1 MDFYGFEKK
10 DKAPKKK
17 QDDQENQDAKGDKDD
32 KKKDDNKLIEPGQ
45 KNMDPSEKFE
55 NDANANNADA
65 YANNIQNKLEY
76 DMSES
81 KKMRKMKVEDKVQ
94 MELMRRWRVKIFN
107 IYISTLKEK
116 CDPFLQ
122 FTVGGNFRLKVFQDK
137 KGSIY
142 KKPVGKR
149 GFSAK
154 TEVLDNIDALE
165 KRGFDSRIETEM
177 RMSYSMVNS
186 QKLMVEL
193 WDHETFFT
201 NKIIGYSTENLIDI
215 ANGNINLSMVIYQ
228 TNSKG
233 KRTRKII
240 LYFFHIFILDSFFF
254 FYSFGS

>member
-1 MDFYGFEKK
+1 MDFYGFGNKEKK
-10 DKAPKKK
+10 QNNEEENKKEEEDKDNKKK
-17 QDDQENQDAKGDKDD
+17 EDK
-32 KKKDDNKLIEPGQ
+32 NLIEPGS
-45 KNMDPSEKFE
+45 KNVDPAEKFE
-55 NDANANNADA
+55 NDANANNNANFAD
-65 YANNIQNKLEY
+65 NIQNKLEY

-94 MELMRRWRVKIFN
+94 MELMRRWKVKIFN

-122 FTVGGNFRLKVFQDK
+122 FTIGGNFRLKVFSDK
-137 KGSIY
+137 KGNVY

-165 KRGFDSRIETEM
+165 KRAFEANIETEM
-177 RMSYSMVNS
+177 RMSYSMVNA
-186 QKLMVEL
+186 QKLMVEI

-215 ANGNINLSMVIYQ
+215 ADGNINLSLIIYQ

-233 KRTRKII
+233 KRTRKEI
-240 LYFFHIFILDSFFF
+240 L
-254 FYSFGS
+254 